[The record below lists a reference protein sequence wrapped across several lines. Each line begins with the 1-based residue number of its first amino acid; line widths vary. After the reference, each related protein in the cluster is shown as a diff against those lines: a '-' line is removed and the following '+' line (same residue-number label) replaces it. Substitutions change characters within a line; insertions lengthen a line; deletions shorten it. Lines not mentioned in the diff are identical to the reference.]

1 MIKSLPIE
9 NILPKESLSS
19 KKSVKTRDS
28 SFKKVLDKTFNG
40 ENTVKHSSI
49 TDNIKQKSKDEEHKT
64 KREIDDKSKSSS
76 ASSPHM
82 FVASQKTGTAKTDVK
97 SVKGSKKKSLKN
109 EGEADRKLA
118 AIVTE
123 KEAGKIVVLKKT
135 EPKSIENGAAKTK
148 ENIEKA
154 NFKKNAKDKT
164 KSAKTK
170 GASVKDSIGKFLKNP
185 KTEGEKRIV
194 LTKTKNTDSLKNIN
208 KTMSKKSDNK
218 PKIVLK
224 FKEVKTDEKIPKIAI
239 NKKITDNKKYIVEKK
254 NIENVKKPNTN
265 EAEVMVAQD
274 DKKVKNLKLSSVLET
289 SKKGSIKNAKKK
301 VSVET
306 NINIA
311 VRNQKNTDDVS
322 LKADAAGTKDR
333 KLSADSIK
341 DKYAKKLNIKEVK
354 VAEEDNKHTKKE
366 ISAKLNS
373 NKPNEIKGNNS
384 QTVRSTENA
393 AINFDSQLQTV
404 VNTVQKQ
411 NKTVKIKTLR
421 DAKNNKVVKVVSFD
435 VEDLSDGKQDKPIGR
450 HYAKVFAKDKAVK
463 VNVHINDKALLKKPI
478 NMNMKTE
485 KDLFV
490 SKMFSKEVEIL
501 NTKKSKDTVESTL
514 NISAHNLS
522 NTHAVDMNAKNVAAH
537 YPLDKVI
544 ENIDKMIK
552 MKPPFNNTV
561 TIKLEPPHIG
571 VLELRI
577 KMDKDKN
584 ISAFITAQ
592 DKDVVRLINAHT
604 DGLKTYL
611 NSQGI
616 KVTHIDVH
624 NGFNEQASFGGG
636 QNQGMASGNQQ
647 NATGEHNFGSFGKS
661 TASGEFSDT
670 PKKAVYKNNLRL
682 AGVDITV

>member
-28 SFKKVLDKTFNG
+28 SFKKVLDKTFNR

-123 KEAGKIVVLKKT
+123 KETGKIVVLKKT
-135 EPKSIENGAAKTK
+135 EPKSIKNGAAKTK
-148 ENIEKA
+148 ESIEKA
-154 NFKKNAKDKT
+154 NFKNGTKNKT
-164 KSAKTK
+164 KPDKAKQVF
-170 GASVKDSIGKFLKNP
+170 VKDNIGKFLKNP
-185 KTEGEKRIV
+185 KTEGEKRTV

-208 KTMSKKSDNK
+208 KTMPKKSDNK
-218 PKIVLK
+218 SKIVLK
-224 FKEVKTDEKIPKIAI
+224 FKEVKTDEKSPKIAI

-341 DKYAKKLNIKEVK
+341 DKYAKRLNIKEVK

-366 ISAKLNS
+366 ISVKLNS

-421 DAKNNKVVKVVSFD
+421 DVKNNKVVKVVSFD
-435 VEDLSDGKQDKPIGR
+435 VEDNKLSKPVGG
-450 HYAKVFAKDKAVK
+450 HDAKTLTKDKAVK

-490 SKMFSKEVEIL
+490 SKVSSKEVEIL
-501 NTKKSKDTVESTL
+501 NTNKSKDTVESTL

-522 NTHAVDMNAKNVAAH
+522 NTHAVDMSAKNVAAH
-537 YPLDKVI
+537 YPLDRII
-544 ENIDKMIK
+544 ENIDKMMK

-670 PKKAVYKNNLRL
+670 PKKAVYKNNLKL